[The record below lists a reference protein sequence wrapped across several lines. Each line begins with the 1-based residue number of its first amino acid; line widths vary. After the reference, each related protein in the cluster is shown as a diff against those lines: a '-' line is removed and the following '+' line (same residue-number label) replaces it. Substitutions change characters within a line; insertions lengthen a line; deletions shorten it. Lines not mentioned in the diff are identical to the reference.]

1 MPPCQFAF
9 LNLQLEDSKRR
20 TERERKMDND
30 REATAPPKQTIRH
43 QSDPTTT
50 ATVGISAVMELHSHK
65 RDLPHHHAHT
75 CIKPIQSDMIRSE
88 PVKIDTLLLKM
99 NQTNNNQLQ
108 YDHEL
113 ARITAYLLRFSQ
125 SPHIWSD
132 SIRPI
137 QIKRGFITS
146 WCLHQSIEPTL
157 SDPKQHWPAADK
169 SEWNKQ

>member
-20 TERERKMDND
+20 TERERKTND
-30 REATAPPKQTIRH
+30 EREATARPKQTIRH

-125 SPHIWSD
+125 SPCIWSD

-157 SDPKQHWPAADK
+157 SDPKQHWPVADK